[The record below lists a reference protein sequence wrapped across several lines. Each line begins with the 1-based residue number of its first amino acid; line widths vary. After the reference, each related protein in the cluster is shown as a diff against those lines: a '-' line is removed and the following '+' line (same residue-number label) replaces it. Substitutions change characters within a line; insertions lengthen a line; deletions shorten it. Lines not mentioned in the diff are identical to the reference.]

1 MAAASQLQSS
11 GRASGSELDDERLK
25 EVLAD
30 LPARWGQEAWT
41 IFASFSAAWPCS
53 ETEVLDTAAS
63 IAARHQ
69 ALEGQETRLR
79 SLLCLITLRDELAR
93 KLGGA
98 PRDVVD
104 DFERMV
110 TAGACLQGEAIR
122 TIWAEPMLKS
132 KDAAVALG
140 ARPTNREKIRRLR
153 EQSSIFGLPYG
164 NGFLYPAFQFDPR
177 KRAVFTEVRSVNEQ
191 LIAVEDPWGVA
202 SWWMSRNARLGVRPV
217 DLVGTDRGDDLVA
230 VARATVEPLG

>member
-1 MAAASQLQSS
+1 MVAASQLQRS
-11 GRASGSELDDERLK
+11 GRAWGKELDDERLK

-30 LPARWGQEAWT
+30 LPARWGQETWM
-41 IFASFSAAWPCS
+41 ILASVLAAWPCS
-53 ETEVLDTAAS
+53 ETDVLDAAAS

-79 SLLCLITLRDELAR
+79 GLLYLITLRGELAR
-93 KLGGA
+93 KLGGP

-104 DFERMV
+104 DIERIV

-153 EQSSIFGLPYG
+153 ERSSILGLPHG

-177 KRAVFTEVRSVNEQ
+177 KRAVFPEVRSVNEQ
-191 LIAVEDPWGVA
+191 LMAVEDPWGVA
-202 SWWMSRNARLGVRPV
+202 SWWISRHSRLGVPPV
-217 DLVGTDRGDDLVA
+217 DLVGNDRGDDLVA
-230 VARATVEPLG
+230 VAMAAVEPLG